1 MKNNKGSALEAIID
15 GKIKNYLLR
24 TKNNYPQIYK
34 KKKPL
39 TYLTSNKNQI
49 IIIIIKSSHHHYYK
63 INLYCFG

>member
-34 KKKPL
+34 KKKSL
-39 TYLTSNKNQI
+39 
-49 IIIIIKSSHHHYYK
+49 
-63 INLYCFG
+63 